1 MGDTLVS
8 TKEYDYLDEDKPIK
22 NQNYCLLSFIS
33 PEDVLVNK
41 ESYYLTAFFK
51 NLSNDIK
58 TLLDGIESKYPDD
71 KEFIDT
77 IRNNTKY
84 LSDVKEMDEQYKFQK
99 NINSESVE
107 KLFHADNNFQ
117 TTMRGIK
124 VRGVFETLN
133 EAKNRSE
140 FLKRTDKNHNIFIG
154 QVGVWCPFSP
164 NPDEISDQEYSET
177 QLNTLMKEYKKNQ
190 ETKDEIFE
198 NRKQTIINNT
208 AALSSETDN
217 DVEVVN
223 KDMNNLNTVFET
235 DDPWTEKNKNE

>member
-1 MGDTLVS
+1 MGY
-8 TKEYDYLDEDKPIK
+8 EAED
-22 NQNYCLLSFIS
+22 
-33 PEDVLVNK
+33 LVN
-41 ESYYLTAFFK
+41 EFDNISI
-51 NLSNDIK
+51 NDIK
-58 TLLDGIESKYPDD
+58 QFKYPDD

-154 QVGVWCPFSP
+154 QVGVWCPF
-164 NPDEISDQEYSET
+164 
-177 QLNTLMKEYKKNQ
+177 
-190 ETKDEIFE
+190 
-198 NRKQTIINNT
+198 
-208 AALSSETDN
+208 
-217 DVEVVN
+217 
-223 KDMNNLNTVFET
+223 
-235 DDPWTEKNKNE
+235 